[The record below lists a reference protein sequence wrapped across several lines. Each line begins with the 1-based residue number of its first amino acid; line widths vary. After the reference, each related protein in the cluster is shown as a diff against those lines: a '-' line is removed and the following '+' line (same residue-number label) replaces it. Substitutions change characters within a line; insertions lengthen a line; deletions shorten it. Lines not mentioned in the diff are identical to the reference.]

1 MNWFNRSSSPRRAEV
16 KAAPVAPAPGVQ
28 PDAGVLPDPAFAALT
43 GEWMIDPAHS
53 RIGFSVRH
61 AMVTTVRGAF
71 TEYESRLY
79 FDGRNPARS
88 KAEIVVSTASVET
101 GVEQRDA
108 HLIGDE
114 FLNVAKYPRMSF
126 TSTAVHLSSND
137 VYRMTGDLT
146 IRGITR
152 PVVLE
157 LTYIGHTVDP
167 FGDDRVGFDGT
178 TTINRSDWGLTYNAR
193 LAEGGAMVSEKVRLQ
208 FDIAAIR
215 VTPTASDSVN
225 LFEPAQRP
233 TSRWAPPAAQ
243 EEMAGRPAGLP
254 VRRRGRSEPG
264 LGGPRRR

>member
-1 MNWFNRSSSPRRAEV
+1 MNLFSRSSLLRRPEPRTEEPA
-16 KAAPVAPAPGVQ
+16 AAPTATGA
-28 PDAGVLPDPAFAALT
+28 AVLPDPRLAALT

-71 TEYESRLY
+71 LEYESRLY

-88 KAEIVVSTASVET
+88 RAEISLVTASVDT

-108 HLIGDE
+108 HLVGRD
-114 FLNVAKYPRMSF
+114 FLDAGSHPRLSF
-126 TSTAVHLSSND
+126 TSTAVQLVGTD

-152 PVVLE
+152 PVTLD
-157 LTYIGHTVDP
+157 LTYIGYVTDP
-167 FGDDRVGFDGT
+167 FGYERVGFDGT

-193 LAEGGAMVSEKVRLQ
+193 LAEGGAMVSERLRLQ

-215 VTPTASDSVN
+215 TP
-225 LFEPAQRP
+225 F
-233 TSRWAPPAAQ
+233 
-243 EEMAGRPAGLP
+243 AG
-254 VRRRGRSEPG
+254 
-264 LGGPRRR
+264 